1 MTICT
6 DNPDNIDNIL
16 LRLSTAVEIS
26 NNPVDSPPM
35 ILKYLDKSNL

>member
-6 DNPDNIDNIL
+6 DNPENIDDIL
-16 LRLSTAVEIS
+16 LRLSNAVEIS
-26 NNPVDSPPM
+26 DNPVDSPLM